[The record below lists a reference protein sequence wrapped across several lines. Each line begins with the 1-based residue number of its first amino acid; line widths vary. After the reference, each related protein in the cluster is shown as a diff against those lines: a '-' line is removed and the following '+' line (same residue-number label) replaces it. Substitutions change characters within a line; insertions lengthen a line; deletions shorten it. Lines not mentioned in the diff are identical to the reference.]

1 MRKGEKKIQ
10 TESTAPGHKHALLHN
25 SETGNYAL
33 QRMERS
39 LENTILPVNT
49 DF

>member
-1 MRKGEKKIQ
+1 MRKGKKQIQ
-10 TESTAPGHKHALLHN
+10 TESIAPGHKHALLQN
-25 SETGNYAL
+25 SETGNYTL

-39 LENTILPVNT
+39 LENTILPVYM